1 MEKHSVKK
9 SPMSMPLVP
18 EGTSLCPF
26 LFSISFYDPKFE
38 NIYNASTMDADPV
51 VYPNFLHE
59 S

>member
-1 MEKHSVKK
+1 MEKHPVKK

-26 LFSISFYDPKFE
+26 LFSISFYGPKFE

-51 VYPNFLHE
+51 VYPNF
-59 S
+59 